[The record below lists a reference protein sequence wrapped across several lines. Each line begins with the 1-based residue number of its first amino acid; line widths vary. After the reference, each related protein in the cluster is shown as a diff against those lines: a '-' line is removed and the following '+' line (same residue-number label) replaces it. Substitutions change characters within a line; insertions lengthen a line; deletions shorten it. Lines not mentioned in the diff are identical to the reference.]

1 MSKLLDISSMLALA
15 NVNHSIVIASPIPDE
30 RTAVKLVRTAF
41 AGIHMETV
49 FDSVTEAETRR
60 TLAVGLLPVIRATEN
75 IKEAVLGIHSAD
87 KEAVKSVIELT
98 RKVSVLAA
106 TAMDALADGE
116 EAYSPLRY
124 QTYDELAK
132 FYIKLGKAINDVVE
146 SSDCSTFSPVE
157 IDMEHEPGHYHRLDP
172 KSAVDATAS
181 LVTASMSGKTKAVR
195 KLAKLVLR
203 YGGQA

>member
-1 MSKLLDISSMLALA
+1 MSKLLKISKKLAIA
-15 NVNHSIVIASPIPDE
+15 NVNHSIVIATPIKDE
-30 RTAVKLVRTAF
+30 RTAIKLVRNAF

-49 FDSVTEAETRR
+49 FNATTTADTRR
-60 TLAVGLLPVIRATEN
+60 TLAAGLLPVIRATES

-87 KEAVKSVIELT
+87 KESVKTVLDLT
-98 RKVSVLAA
+98 RKISVLAA

-116 EAYSPLRY
+116 EEHSSLRY

-132 FYIKLGKAINDVVE
+132 FYVKLGKAINDVVE
-146 SSDCSTFSPVE
+146 SSDSSTFSPVE

-172 KSAVDATAS
+172 KSAVDASAS

-203 YGGQA
+203 YGGMA